1 MGVDFS
7 IKMTDLTAF
16 FNPRSIAVVGASKNM
31 MKIGARI
38 FNHLTL
44 GKYSG
49 GIYPINPNE
58 DEIFG
63 YKAPASVKDVSEEL
77 DVAVITLP
85 ANLVPQVVQECID
98 KKVKYAVIITS
109 GFKEAGGDGVKLQEE
124 VVRIAKG
131 KIRLV
136 GPNCMG
142 YFNTSVSL
150 FPILM
155 PTFPKK
161 GGISMVSQSGGIGG
175 VVIEYVMTR
184 GAGCSKFVS
193 SGNEADLHLE
203 DFLEYLIK
211 DGETK
216 VILAFV
222 EGLREGRRFFELAKE
237 SEKPIVVLKAGTT
250 GFGKRAAISH
260 TSAITGAEEAY
271 DAAFRQANIV
281 RVKTIGELVEMGAAF
296 AAQPLPKGR
305 RVCVITSG
313 GGAGVLSADMC
324 AENGLELPK
333 LPDDVVAELDSYL
346 PGFWSRNNPVD
357 ITAGAARDFGVFAK
371 CVEALLKC
379 SEIDGIILALLVG
392 MFHKLPTRYRGIVSQ
407 EKMKELAKTQEF
419 VYGMELDLAK
429 KLAKVAKAYGKP
441 IVSVNPMAPY
451 TSHDEKMEKIIFTM
465 VEGGISTHPTPEDAI
480 ETYRRMVEW
489 VEGGQQ

>member
-1 MGVDFS
+1 MS
-7 IKMTDLTAF
+7 AELTYF

-38 FNHLTL
+38 FNHLTI
-44 GKYSG
+44 GKYG
-49 GIYPINPNE
+49 GKIYPINPNE
-58 DEIFG
+58 SEIFG
-63 YKAPASVKDVSEEL
+63 YKTFANVKDVPDEV

-85 ANLVPQVVQECID
+85 ANLVPQVVQDCID

-109 GFKEAGGDGVKLQEE
+109 GFKEAVGAGPNGVKLQEE

-131 KIRLV
+131 KVRLV

-142 YFNTSVSL
+142 YFNTSLSL

-161 GGISMVSQSGGIGG
+161 GGVSMVSQSGGIGG
-175 VVIEYVMTR
+175 VVVEYVMTR
-184 GAGCSKFVS
+184 GVGCSKFVS
-193 SGNEADLHLE
+193 SGNEADLHFE

-211 DGETK
+211 DEETK

-222 EGLREGRRFFELAKE
+222 EGLREGRRFFELAKN
-237 SEKPIVVLKAGTT
+237 SKKPIVVLKAGTT

-271 DAAFRQANIV
+271 DAAFRQANVV

-313 GGAGVLSADMC
+313 GGAGVISADMC

-333 LPDDVVAELDSYL
+333 LPDEVVAELDGYL

-357 ITAGAARDFGVFAK
+357 ITAGAARDFSVFAK

-392 MFHKLPTRYRGIVSQ
+392 MFHKLPTRYKGIVSQ

-419 VYGMELDLAK
+419 VYGMELDLSK
-429 KLAKVAKAYGKP
+429 KLAKIARVYGKP

-451 TSHDEKMEKIIFTM
+451 TNHDEKMEKIIFTM

-480 ETYRRMVEW
+480 KVYRRMVEW
-489 VEGGQQ
+489 VEGGSKPS